1 MDRNK
6 CQRNHQFNLKRIF
19 LVHEQARPHSETTDI
34 VVTGILLAL
43 ARMLGLRQNVC
54 CIEEFHVRI
63 TFSYSNLHD
72 MTNSITEISESQSA
86 AARVTGNTS
95 LVCMAVYIQV
105 WGNAC
110 THYLL
115 TQHWV
120 NLKVLDEEH

>member
-1 MDRNK
+1 M
-6 CQRNHQFNLKRIF
+6 
-19 LVHEQARPHSETTDI
+19 S
-34 VVTGILLAL
+34 
-43 ARMLGLRQNVC
+43 GLRQNVC
-54 CIEEFHVRI
+54 CVEEFRVRI

-86 AARVTGNTS
+86 VARVAGNTA

-120 NLKVLDEEH
+120 SLKVLAEETLTNSNQPSLKNDQDIAVTSTYRQTDRHTHIQN